1 MTKFANGQVWNLSR
15 NPILVMFWFG
25 DVDRKTGFENLLRRK
40 EMDQQLAPGWTA
52 ELECGPDW
60 LFVRLYWSPVESG
73 ESPDLAEPIWQLLH
87 SNMLNR
93 LVLETENV
101 PLLSSHL
108 IGELV
113 RLHKRVAEQ
122 GGMVRLSGTS
132 DENQDI
138 IRTARL
144 AERFPHFRNREDAV
158 MGYRPRKP
166 R

>member
-1 MTKFANGQVWNLSR
+1 
-15 NPILVMFWFG
+15 
-25 DVDRKTGFENLLRRK
+25 
-40 EMDQQLAPGWTA
+40 MDQQIAPGWTA
-52 ELECGPDW
+52 ELSSGPDW
-60 LFVRLYWSPVESG
+60 LFVRLYWNPADCG
-73 ESPDLAEPIWQLLH
+73 QSPDLAEPIWQLLQT
-87 SNMLNR
+87 NMQNR

-108 IGELV
+108 VGELV
-113 RLHKRVAEQ
+113 RLHKLIVEQ

-138 IRTARL
+138 LRTAQL
-144 AERFPHFRNREDAV
+144 ADRFPQFGNREEAV